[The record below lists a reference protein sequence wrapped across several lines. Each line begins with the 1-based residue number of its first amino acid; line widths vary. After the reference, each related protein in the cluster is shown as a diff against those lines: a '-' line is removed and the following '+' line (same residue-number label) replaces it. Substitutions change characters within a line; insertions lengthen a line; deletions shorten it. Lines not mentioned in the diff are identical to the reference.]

1 MRKKKRRGRIVL
13 LHLLSWSLIVTS
25 FPLRTGGMAGM
36 GGVAGAGGS
45 AQAERPALSELVER
59 QYLEVFELARSLRY
73 SSAEIEAWRKQLDQ
87 QESAEKKR
95 LEGVQ
100 KRYEERVKAARREL
114 EALNRRASRD
124 GESEVE
130 ERKRLHC
137 RILRLEGR
145 VKEAE
150 IARQQGVPIAFDNRR
165 AKLMLLEK
173 WPGEIARI
181 EQSIAAGTARSRRY
195 GDVEDIGVRS
205 IADGQEKDLEAGQEA
220 IREMKAYGLMPP
232 EWEGEP
238 LNRYLRDLGDQLAV
252 HSDLKIPLRV
262 TVLESDE
269 VNAFALP
276 GGYLFINT
284 GLIAKAKTESEVV
297 GVMAHELAHVT
308 ARHSAKLMKR
318 ATIANLIYQAAQV
331 TAMIL
336 TGGLV
341 GIGAYYALQYGF
353 FGLGLV
359 LSLTLL
365 GVSRE
370 FEDEADQLG
379 VQYAWKAGYD
389 PQGFITLFDQLAMEQ
404 GYVSTVSFF
413 RTHPPF
419 GERILSTFRELGY
432 LPEKNGLQVDSLR
445 FREVKRGMMEILE
458 QHRKEPVGRPTLK
471 RFPNCPDEPD
481 AEEDEIQIRRPAST
495 DPSKQERG
503 EDR

>member
-1 MRKKKRRGRIVL
+1 MGPERKQKRRGRHLL
-13 LHLLSWSLIVTS
+13 LHLLSWSLVVAS
-25 FPLRTGGMAGM
+25 FPLRVGGTGGTSSRHGTSQ
-36 GGVAGAGGS
+36 VT
-45 AQAERPALSELVER
+45 RPPLSELVER
-59 QYLEVFELARSLRY
+59 GYLEIFELARSARY
-73 SSAEIEAWRKQLDQ
+73 SSAEIEAWRKQLAQ

-95 LEGVQ
+95 LEEVQ
-100 KRYEERVKAARREL
+100 KRYVERVKVARKEL

-150 IARQQGVPIAFDNRR
+150 IARKQGVPIAFDNRR

-173 WPGEIARI
+173 WPAEIARI
-181 EQSIAAGTARSRRY
+181 EQSIAAGTARTRRF

-205 IADGQEKDLEAGQEA
+205 IAEGQEKDLEAGQEA
-220 IREMKAYGLMPP
+220 IREMKAYGLIPP
-232 EWEGEP
+232 EWEGES
-238 LNRYLRDLGDQLAV
+238 LTRYLRDLGDQLAV
-252 HSDLKIPLRV
+252 HSDLKIPLRL
-262 TVLESDE
+262 TILESEE

-284 GLIAKAKTESEVV
+284 GLIAKAGTESEVV
-297 GVMAHELAHVT
+297 GVLAHELAHVT

-318 ATIANLIYQAAQV
+318 VTIANLIFQAAQV

-341 GIGAYYALQYGF
+341 GIGTYYALQYGF

-389 PQGFITLFDQLAMEQ
+389 PQGFITLFDKLAMEQ

-419 GERILSTFRELGY
+419 GERILSTFRELSY
-432 LPEKNGLQVDSLR
+432 LPTQNGLQVDSLR
-445 FREVKRGMMEILE
+445 FREVKREMMEILE
-458 QHRKEPVGRPTLK
+458 QRRKDPVTRPTLK
-471 RFPNCPDEPD
+471 RFPDCPEEPDEE
-481 AEEDEIQIRRPAST
+481 AGEIEIRRPT
-495 DPSKQERG
+495 TG
-503 EDR
+503 F